1 MPIKIRL
8 LVDNGHIAH
17 GLLDTSVII
26 DIENLPI
33 NNLPMESS
41 ISALTLAELSA
52 GVPAA
57 TDEMIRASRL
67 RRLQTLESLVDI
79 LPFDA
84 SCARSYAVIF
94 AAAMTHGRKPRGG
107 RAVDYMI
114 AATALS
120 NNLPLF
126 TRHPT
131 DFAGLEKVITII
143 AV

>member
-1 MPIKIRL
+1 MDKKRL
-8 LVDNGHIAH
+8 AH

-26 DIENLPI
+26 DIESIQIEFLPS
-33 NNLPMESS
+33 ESS

-57 TDEMIRASRL
+57 SNEMIRASRL
-67 RRLQTLESLVDI
+67 RRLQTLESLVDV

-84 SCARSYAVIF
+84 SCARAYATVF
-94 AAAMTHGRKPRGG
+94 AVVASQGRKPRGG

-114 AATALS
+114 AATALG

-126 TRHPT
+126 TRNPK
-131 DFAGLEKVITII
+131 DFDGLETIISII